1 MNIKVTRTST
11 NAGYTLYDASE
22 ATAMGLLRS
31 HVRAIDDSEDD
42 LLAIY
47 LDAAIDYMQELSDR
61 VIGASDVVVTLD
73 LNEARRGITIP
84 KCQNAGSTVT
94 IKYRKDDQT
103 WSEDVLSETIPDPD
117 NQPNGTLPNPDYI
130 EDLEYLYLYDRYP
143 VHINVSDLI
152 GKVTDPSEFNTDF
165 IQLTFTAGTELS
177 ALPKQYKQ
185 AALLLVGHYYNMR
198 EAENIGGI
206 TTELKEGVRR
216 LIQSVRQF

>member
-1 MNIKVTRTST
+1 
-11 NAGYTLYDASE
+11 
-22 ATAMGLLRS
+22 
-31 HVRAIDDSEDD
+31 
-42 LLAIY
+42 
-47 LDAAIDYMQELSDR
+47 
-61 VIGASDVVVTLD
+61 VVVTLD
-73 LNEARRGITIP
+73 INEARRGITIP
-84 KCQNAGSTVT
+84 KCQNASSTVT

-103 WSEDVLSETIPDPD
+103 WSEDVLSATIPDPE
-117 NQPNGTLPNPDYI
+117 NQPDGTLANPDYI